1 MDYFYLFQDK
11 LSEYSLLVWS
21 GNFFNLFYLLSKITI
36 STAGDL
42 KKIYKIVF
50 LVLKF
55 YVLFYT

>member
-21 GNFFNLFYLLSKITI
+21 GNFFNLYYLLSKITI

-42 KKIYKIVF
+42 KKNIKLYF
-50 LVLKF
+50 
-55 YVLFYT
+55 

>member
-1 MDYFYLFQDK
+1 MDYFSLFQDK

-42 KKIYKIVF
+42 KKNI
-50 LVLKF
+50 
-55 YVLFYT
+55 